1 MSKNQLLASPGPH
14 HKDTQEHCRE
24 DDSHVNG
31 QVVLKGCPG
40 KDVVKIDGVGQ
51 GEEPG
56 GKAGEM
62 RSSTKGGAVGRIH
75 SFHPLGMPASQVC
88 VEKVATGRMDS
99 HVVVRIKVSDLVPT
113 YIKLKALVTY
123 VLLQVITQ

>member
-1 MSKNQLLASPGPH
+1 MSKISAVATPGPH

-24 DDSHVNG
+24 NDSYVDC

-40 KDVVKIDGVGQ
+40 KDVVKVDGVGQ
-51 GEEPG
+51 GEETC

-62 RSSTKGGAVGRIH
+62 RSSTEGGAVGRVH
-75 SFHPLGMPASQVC
+75 SFHPLGMPASKVC

-99 HVVVRIKVSDLVPT
+99 HVVIRIKVSDMVPS
-113 YIKLKALVTY
+113 
-123 VLLQVITQ
+123 QVQVCERCH